1 MSEDRATALVTTVA
15 AGLPGISLP
24 EVLDTTGLMSRV
36 DRKFVVGHAE
46 FLSFVDGI
54 GGLLA
59 LDIEGRRSFGYSS
72 TYFDTP
78 GLAVYHAHRQGRR
91 RRYKIRTRTYADTA
105 DTFCELKLSGRR
117 EVTIKR
123 RQPHPSREADTMTP
137 DALDF
142 LDRELGTRF
151 GLSAPRPLTASLVTG
166 YRRTTLV
173 TADRLTRITCD
184 TSLRWSR
191 GTATRRA
198 AQGLVLL
205 EVKSAGGAT
214 PVLKRLR
221 LRETGLSKY
230 CAGLVALGA
239 APGGNRWLPALR
251 GIGAAPVSRS
261 DAPWSRPR

>member
-1 MSEDRATALVTTVA
+1 MSEDRATALVGTVA
-15 AGLPGISLP
+15 ATLPGISLP

-36 DRKFVVGHAE
+36 DRKFVVGHAD

-59 LDIEGRRSFGYSS
+59 LDIDGRRSFGYSS

-91 RRYKIRTRTYADTA
+91 RRYKIRTRTYVDTA

-117 EVTIKR
+117 EMTVKR
-123 RQPHPSREADTMTP
+123 RRPHPPGEANAMTA
-137 DALDF
+137 DSFAF

-151 GLSAPRPLTASLVTG
+151 GLPAPRPLAASLVTD

-184 TSLRWSR
+184 TSLLWSR
-191 GTATRRA
+191 GPMTRRA

-205 EVKSAGGAT
+205 EVKSATGAALA
-214 PVLKRLR
+214 LKRLR

-251 GIGAAPVSRS
+251 GIGAAPVTRPG
-261 DAPWSRPR
+261 APWWR